1 MDTNKILSAST
12 YFSILFAPF
21 ILPIIVYFLTTD
33 KGVKYHAKRSLIS
46 HIIPTIF
53 FIFLMLAVFA
63 NFFPLSYT
71 GAPTNMWSSM
81 TTALIFMGLYT
92 LINIVLFIWNIVQGI
107 RVLRHDV

>member
-21 ILPIIVYFLTTD
+21 ILPIIVYFLTSE
-33 KGVKYHAKRSLIS
+33 KEVKYHAKRSLIS

-53 FIFLMLAVFA
+53 FVLLMLAIFA
-63 NFFPLSYT
+63 NFLPLGFT
-71 GAPTNMWSSM
+71 GDSGSMWTSM

-92 LINIVLFIWNIVQGI
+92 VINLVLLIWNIVQGVK
-107 RVLRHDV
+107 VLRHV

>member
-21 ILPIIVYFLTTD
+21 ILPIIVYFLTSE
-33 KGVKYHAKRSLIS
+33 KEVKYHAKRSLIS

-53 FIFLMLAVFA
+53 FVFLMLAIFA
-63 NFFPLSYT
+63 NFLPLGFT
-71 GAPTNMWSSM
+71 GDSASMWTSM

-92 LINIVLFIWNIVQGI
+92 VINLVLLIWNIVQGVK
-107 RVLRHDV
+107 VLRHV

>member
-21 ILPIIVYFLTTD
+21 ILPIIVYFLTSE
-33 KGVKYHAKRSLIS
+33 KEVKYHAKRSLIS

-53 FIFLMLAVFA
+53 FVLLMLAIFA
-63 NFFPLSYT
+63 NFLPLGFT
-71 GAPTNMWSSM
+71 GDSDSMWTSM

-92 LINIVLFIWNIVQGI
+92 VINLVLLIWNIVQGVK
-107 RVLRHDV
+107 VLRHV